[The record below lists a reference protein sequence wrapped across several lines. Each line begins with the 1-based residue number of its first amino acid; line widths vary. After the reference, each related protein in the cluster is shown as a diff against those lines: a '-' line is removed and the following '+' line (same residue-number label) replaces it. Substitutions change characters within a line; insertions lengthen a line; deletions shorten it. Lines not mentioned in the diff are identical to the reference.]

1 MSYNPSNRTSL
12 DLSSSFAVS
21 AYAPKLKV
29 NLTFPENSPF
39 TKQEFKDESDIN
51 ILLAR
56 YQSTGEIPN
65 LNERAPQYLD
75 VTGHDYQ
82 EHMNVIAG
90 AQTLFNELPSLL
102 RNRFE
107 NDPALFLDF
116 TSNPDNVPEMQKL
129 GLLKPVDEWVNV
141 PPSLNT
147 KTLPASNPV
156 LSTTTILN
164 PPPPE

>member
-1 MSYNPSNRTSL
+1 MSYNPSKLTPL
-12 DLSSSFAVS
+12 DLSPNFAVS

-29 NLTFPENSPF
+29 SLTFPENSPF
-39 TKQEFKDESDIN
+39 TKQEFKDECDIN

-65 LNERAPQYLD
+65 INERAPQYLD

-90 AQTLFNELPSLL
+90 AQTLFNELPSSL

-141 PPSLNT
+141 PPSFNNQM
-147 KTLPASNPV
+147 PPVANPV
-156 LSTTTILN
+156 LSTPSSII
-164 PPPPE
+164 PPAP